1 MYINYYNVSE
11 INRLFSDNNIS
22 FQKKFGQ
29 NFMID
34 KDLVSFIINSM
45 NLSAGDIAIEIG
57 CGIGTFTKELIEAG
71 CLVYG
76 FEIDRKFIEIL
87 DSQFSDKNFTLIK
100 GDFLKTFPEFINKRL
115 TQYKNRRIV
124 IYGSLPYYITTK
136 IFKTIFFSEIKFS
149 DLFFIIQK
157 EVENRIFSL
166 PSTKNWGELSVYIN
180 TFTSPKILKTIPPSS
195 FYPQPNTN
203 SIFITFQNR
212 FANIN
217 SISTYRNLVES
228 IFIFRRKKLIN
239 NIKSNPKFESVDLNS
254 LVDIFGKMNLDLNI
268 RGESLT
274 ISQIVELSN
283 CLNSFLNLQ

>member
-1 MYINYYNVSE
+1 MNINYFNISE
-11 INRLFSDNNIS
+11 INKLFSDSNIS

-34 KDLVSFIINSM
+34 KNIAKFIINSM
-45 NLSAGDIAIEIG
+45 NLSTEDIVIEIG
-57 CGIGTFTKELIEAG
+57 CGIGTFTKELMDAG

-87 DSQFSDKNFTLIK
+87 ESQFTDKNFILIK
-100 GDFLKTFPEFINKRL
+100 GDFLKTFNDFINRYLPQENGKR
-115 TQYKNRRIV
+115 II

-136 IFKTIFFSEIKFS
+136 IFKTILCSEMKFS

-166 PSTKNWGELSVYIN
+166 PSNKNWGELSVYIN
-180 TFTSPKILKTIPPSS
+180 TFTSPKILKNIPPNS
-195 FYPQPNTN
+195 FYPQPRAQ
-203 SIFITFQNR
+203 SIFINFQNK
-212 FANIN
+212 FVNVN
-217 SISTYRNLVES
+217 SISTYQNLIES

-239 NIKSNPKFESVDLNS
+239 NIKNNPYFKLIDFDS
-254 LVDIFGKMNLDLNI
+254 LYNIFTKMNLDINI

-274 ISQIVELSN
+274 ISQIIELSN
-283 CLNSFLNLQ
+283 YLNNFLNL